1 MKVAHI
7 ITRLILG
14 GAQENTVYSCIDLA
28 RRHGATVRLFTG
40 PTTGPEG
47 SLVKFAK
54 EQGVDLVEIPA
65 LIRAINPLY
74 DVPAYF
80 QIRRA
85 LKEFSPDVVHTH
97 SAKAGILGRAA
108 ASSLK
113 IPAIVHTIHGAPWY
127 PAGNVV
133 SRKFNQICEKWAAK
147 RCHKLVS
154 VADAMTQLFL
164 DAHIAPADKFTTIYS
179 GMDVEPFLNS
189 APLRESTRNE
199 YGFQPDDVVI
209 GKIARLFRLKGHDDL
224 IAAAR
229 IVCDKNDK
237 VKFLLVGDGI
247 LRKRLEESV
256 RSAGLTDRFVFAGLV
271 PAQRIPAMISA
282 MDVVVHTS
290 LREGLARVAPQALIS
305 GKPVVSYDVDGA
317 REVVITDE
325 TGCLIP
331 PGDINRLADALTD
344 LSNDPEKRTR
354 FGRVGRE
361 RFTNQFKR
369 EIMADRLMELYQTL
383 LPDAVDR

>member
-54 EQGVDLVEIPA
+54 EQGVDLVEIPS

-74 DVPAYF
+74 DVGAYF
-80 QIRRA
+80 QIRKA
-85 LKEFSPDVVHTH
+85 LKEFAPDVVHTH

-108 ASSLK
+108 AHSLR
-113 IPAIVHTIHGAPWY
+113 IPLIVHTIHGAPWY
-127 PAGNVV
+127 PSGNFL
-133 SRKFNQICEKWAAK
+133 SRSFNQICERWAAK

-164 DAHIAPADKFTTIYS
+164 DAHIAPAEKFTTIYS

-189 APLRESTRNE
+189 ASLREPVRQQ

-224 IAAAR
+224 IAAAKS
-229 IVCDKNDK
+229 VCNKNDR

-247 LRKRLEESV
+247 LRQSLEGAV
-256 RSAGLTDRFVFAGLV
+256 RRAGLTDRFVFAGLV
-271 PAQRIPAMISA
+271 PSQQIPAMISA
-282 MDVVVHTS
+282 MDIVVHTS
-290 LREGLARVAPQALIS
+290 LREGLARVLPQALIS
-305 GKPVVSYDVDGA
+305 GKPVVSYDIDGA
-317 REVVITDE
+317 REVVLTDK

-331 PGDINRLADALTD
+331 PRDIDRLADALIT
-344 LSNDPEKRTR
+344 LSNDPDKRAR
-354 FGRVGRE
+354 FGQTGRE
-361 RFTNQFKR
+361 LFTDQFRR
-369 EIMADRLMELYQTL
+369 ELMTDRLFELYQQGL
-383 LPDAVDR
+383 ENRNE